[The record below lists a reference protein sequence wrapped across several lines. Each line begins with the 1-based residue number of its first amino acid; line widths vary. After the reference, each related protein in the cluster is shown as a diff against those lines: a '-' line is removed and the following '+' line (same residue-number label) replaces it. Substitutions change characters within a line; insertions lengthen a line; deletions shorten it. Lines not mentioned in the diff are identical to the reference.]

1 MADVLKV
8 KNDYVAWIR
17 QCEAY
22 ISQHRCAVIQTRFA
36 MAELIPTEAEEYLN
50 QHRAQSF
57 HTQLFA
63 FIDRT
68 GKSDSDVYKKGNI
81 DRRLFSKIRN
91 RDYIPAKK
99 TVIAL
104 CLALGL
110 DRADADRL
118 LQSAGYS
125 LSKSDDYDLAIAFC
139 IEKRIYDI
147 FDINEILYH
156 FGFETF

>member
-1 MADVLKV
+1 MQSE
-8 KNDYVAWIR
+8 WIK

-22 ISQHRCAVIQTRFA
+22 IERNRETVIKSFWG
-36 MAELIPTEAEEYLN
+36 MAEIIPEEAEAYLN
-50 QHRAQSF
+50 QHRGQTF
-57 HTQLFA
+57 HQQLFA
-63 FIDRT
+63 FIDRA

-91 RDYIPAKK
+91 RDYTPAKK

-110 DRADADRL
+110 DRADADLL

-125 LSKSDDYDLAIAFC
+125 LSKSDDYDLTIAFC
-139 IEKRIYDI
+139 LEKKIYDI

>member
-1 MADVLKV
+1 MRRL
-8 KNDYVAWIR
+8 WIK

-22 ISQHRCAVIQTRFA
+22 ILEHRQTLVQSFWGL
-36 MAELIPTEAEEYLN
+36 AEIVPEEAEAYL
-50 QHRAQSF
+50 HRHREQTF
-57 HTQLFA
+57 HEQLFA

-110 DRADADRL
+110 NRADADVL

-125 LSKSDDYDLAIAFC
+125 LSKSDDYDLTIAFC
-139 IEKRIYDI
+139 LEKQIYDI

>member
-1 MADVLKV
+1 MV
-8 KNDYVAWIR
+8 KSFR
-17 QCEAY
+17 G
-22 ISQHRCAVIQTRFA
+22 
-36 MAELIPTEAEEYLN
+36 MAEIIPEEAEAYLN
-50 QHRAQSF
+50 QHRGQTF
-57 HTQLFA
+57 HEHLFA

-68 GKSDSDVYKKGNI
+68 GKSDSDIYKKGNI

-110 DRADADRL
+110 NRADADLL

-125 LSKSDDYDLAIAFC
+125 LSKSDDYDLTIAFC
-139 IEKRIYDI
+139 LEKQIYDI

>member
-1 MADVLKV
+1 MRSEWKQ
-8 KNDYVAWIR
+8 
-17 QCEAY
+17 QCEEY
-22 ISQHRCAVIQTRFA
+22 ISRNREALINSFWG
-36 MAELIPTEAEEYLN
+36 MAEIIPEEAEAYLN
-50 QHRAQSF
+50 QHRGQTF
-57 HTQLFA
+57 HEQLFA

-68 GKSDSDVYKKGNI
+68 GKSDSDIYKKGNI

-91 RDYIPAKK
+91 RDYTPAKK

-110 DRADADRL
+110 NRADADVL

-139 IEKRIYDI
+139 LEKKIYDI

>member
-1 MADVLKV
+1 MSSLQSE
-8 KNDYVAWIR
+8 WIK

-22 ISQHRCAVIQTRFA
+22 IERNRETVIKSFWG
-36 MAELIPTEAEEYLN
+36 MAEIIPEEAEAYLN
-50 QHRAQSF
+50 QNRGRTF
-57 HTQLFA
+57 HQQLFA

-91 RDYIPAKK
+91 RDYTPAKK

-110 DRADADRL
+110 DRADADLL

-139 IEKRIYDI
+139 LEKKIYDI

>member
-1 MADVLKV
+1 MHSE
-8 KNDYVAWIR
+8 WII
-17 QCEAY
+17 QCEEY
-22 ISQHRCAVIQTRFA
+22 ILQNRLPVIRKLFVPR
-36 MAELIPTEAEEYLN
+36 MAEIIPEEAEAYLN
-50 QHRAQSF
+50 QNRQGSF
-57 HTQLFA
+57 HDQLFA

-110 DRADADRL
+110 NRSDADVL

-139 IEKRIYDI
+139 LEKKIYDI

>member
-1 MADVLKV
+1 MDKQQ
-8 KNDYVAWIR
+8 WIR

-22 ISQHRCAVIQTRFA
+22 LQQNRCVPIRTRFA
-36 MAELIPTEAEEYLN
+36 MAELIPAEAEEYLN
-50 QHRAQSF
+50 RNRAQSF
-57 HTQLFA
+57 HAQLFA

-68 GKSDSDVYKKGNI
+68 GKSDSDIYKKGNI

-110 DRADADRL
+110 DRADADVL

>member
-1 MADVLKV
+1 MGCVPMHGQWKQECQDYILKNRRPLVRRRFARGMAEIIPEE
-8 KNDYVAWIR
+8 A
-17 QCEAY
+17 EAY
-22 ISQHRCAVIQTRFA
+22 LSQNRRISF
-36 MAELIPTEAEEYLN
+36 TE
-50 QHRAQSF
+50 
-57 HTQLFA
+57 QLFA

-68 GKSDSDVYKKGNI
+68 GKSDSEIYKKGNI

-91 RDYIPAKK
+91 REYTPAKK

-110 DRADADRL
+110 NRSDADVL

-139 IEKRIYDI
+139 IEKKIYDI

-156 FGFETF
+156 FGFEAF

>member
-1 MADVLKV
+1 MHDTLKGKRACV
-8 KNDYVAWIR
+8 NWIQ

-22 ISQHRCAVIQTRFA
+22 LQQNRCVSIRTQFA

-110 DRADADRL
+110 DRADADLL

>member
-1 MADVLKV
+1 MREMWKE
-8 KNDYVAWIR
+8 
-17 QCEAY
+17 QCAAY
-22 ISQHRCAVIQTRFA
+22 IAANKETVVKSFWG
-36 MAELIPTEAEEYLN
+36 MAEIIPEEAEAYLN
-50 QHRAQSF
+50 QHRGESF
-57 HTQLFA
+57 HEQLFA
-63 FIDRT
+63 FIDRI
-68 GKSDSDVYKKGNI
+68 GKRDSDIYKKGNI

-104 CLALGL
+104 CLALAL
-110 DRADADRL
+110 NRVDADVL

-139 IEKRIYDI
+139 IEKGIYDI

>member
-1 MADVLKV
+1 MTKGVDRLRSE
-8 KNDYVAWIR
+8 WIN
-17 QCEAY
+17 QCEEY
-22 ISQHRCAVIQTRFA
+22 ILRSRETAIKSFWG
-36 MAELIPTEAEEYLN
+36 MAEIIPEEAEAYLN
-50 QHRAQSF
+50 QHRGQTF
-57 HTQLFA
+57 HEQLFA

-110 DRADADRL
+110 NRADADLL

-125 LSKSDDYDLAIAFC
+125 LSKSDDYDLTIAFC
-139 IEKRIYDI
+139 LEKQIYDI

>member
-1 MADVLKV
+1 MSGK
-8 KNDYVAWIR
+8 WIEP
-17 QCEAY
+17 CEAY
-22 ISQHRCAVIQTRFA
+22 IRQNRETVIKSFWG
-36 MAELIPTEAEEYLN
+36 MAEIIPEEAEEYLLR
-50 QHRAQSF
+50 HRGQSF
-57 HTQLFA
+57 HQQLFA

-110 DRADADRL
+110 DRADADLL

-125 LSKSDDYDLAIAFC
+125 LSKSDDYDLTIAFC
-139 IEKRIYDI
+139 LEKRIYDI

>member
-1 MADVLKV
+1 M
-8 KNDYVAWIR
+8 YQEWIDM
-17 QCEAY
+17 CEAY
-22 ISQHRCAVIQTRFA
+22 VLQNRETEVKSFRG
-36 MAELIPTEAEEYLN
+36 MAEIIPEEAEAYLN
-50 QHRAQSF
+50 QHRGQTF
-57 HTQLFA
+57 HDQLFA

-68 GKSDSDVYKKGNI
+68 GKRDSDIYKKGNI

-99 TVIAL
+99 TAIAL
-104 CLALGL
+104 CFALGL
-110 DRADADRL
+110 NRADADLL

-125 LSKSDDYDLAIAFC
+125 LSKSDDYDLTIAFC
-139 IEKRIYDI
+139 LEKCIYDI

>member
-1 MADVLKV
+1 VSSLQSE
-8 KNDYVAWIR
+8 WIK
-17 QCEAY
+17 QCESY
-22 ISQHRCAVIQTRFA
+22 IERNRETVIKSFWG
-36 MAELIPTEAEEYLN
+36 MAEIIPEEAEAYLN
-50 QHRAQSF
+50 QHRGQTF
-57 HTQLFA
+57 HQQLFA

-91 RDYIPAKK
+91 RDYTPAKK

-110 DRADADRL
+110 DRADADLL

-139 IEKRIYDI
+139 LEKKIYDI

>member
-1 MADVLKV
+1 M
-8 KNDYVAWIR
+8 YQEWIAM
-17 QCEAY
+17 CKAY
-22 ISQHRCAVIQTRFA
+22 ILQKRETVVKSFRG
-36 MAELIPTEAEEYLN
+36 MAEIIPEEAEAYLN
-50 QHRAQSF
+50 QHWGQTF
-57 HTQLFA
+57 HEQLFA

-110 DRADADRL
+110 NRADADLL

-125 LSKSDDYDLAIAFC
+125 LSKSDDYDLTIAFC
-139 IEKRIYDI
+139 LEKCIYDI

>member
-1 MADVLKV
+1 MHSE
-8 KNDYVAWIR
+8 WII
-17 QCEAY
+17 QCEEY
-22 ISQHRCAVIQTRFA
+22 ILQNRLPVIRKLFVPR
-36 MAELIPTEAEEYLN
+36 MAEIIPEEAEAYLN
-50 QHRAQSF
+50 QHRGQTF
-57 HTQLFA
+57 HEQLFA

-110 DRADADRL
+110 NRSDADVL

-139 IEKRIYDI
+139 LEKKIYDI

>member
-1 MADVLKV
+1 MREMWKEQCASYIAANKETMV
-8 KNDYVAWIR
+8 KSFWG
-17 QCEAY
+17 
-22 ISQHRCAVIQTRFA
+22 
-36 MAELIPTEAEEYLN
+36 MAEIIPEEAEAYLN
-50 QHRAQSF
+50 QHRGESF
-57 HTQLFA
+57 HEQLFA
-63 FIDRT
+63 FIDRI
-68 GKSDSDVYKKGNI
+68 GKRDSDIYKKGNI

-104 CLALGL
+104 CLALAL
-110 DRADADRL
+110 NRVDADVL

-139 IEKRIYDI
+139 IEKGIYDI

>member
-1 MADVLKV
+1 MYQEWIEMCKAYVLQNRDTVV
-8 KNDYVAWIR
+8 KSFWG
-17 QCEAY
+17 
-22 ISQHRCAVIQTRFA
+22 
-36 MAELIPTEAEEYLN
+36 MAEIIPEEAEAYLN
-50 QHRAQSF
+50 QHRGQTF
-57 HTQLFA
+57 HEQLFA

-110 DRADADRL
+110 NRADADLL

-125 LSKSDDYDLAIAFC
+125 LSKSDDYDLTIAFC
-139 IEKRIYDI
+139 LEKCIYDI

>member
-1 MADVLKV
+1 MSSLQSE
-8 KNDYVAWIR
+8 WIK

-22 ISQHRCAVIQTRFA
+22 IERNRETVIKSFWG
-36 MAELIPTEAEEYLN
+36 MAEIIPEEAEAYLN
-50 QHRAQSF
+50 QNRGQTF
-57 HTQLFA
+57 HQQLFA

-91 RDYIPAKK
+91 RDYTPAKK

-110 DRADADRL
+110 DRADADLL

-139 IEKRIYDI
+139 LEKKIYDI

>member
-1 MADVLKV
+1 MTKGVTQLRIE
-8 KNDYVAWIR
+8 WIN
-17 QCEAY
+17 QCKEY
-22 ISQHRCAVIQTRFA
+22 MLQNRETVIQSFWG
-36 MAELIPTEAEEYLN
+36 MAEIIPEEAEAYLN
-50 QHRAQSF
+50 QHRGQTF
-57 HTQLFA
+57 HDQLFA

-68 GKSDSDVYKKGNI
+68 GKRDSDIYKKGNI

-110 DRADADRL
+110 NRADADVL

-125 LSKSDDYDLAIAFC
+125 LSKSDDYDLTIAFC
-139 IEKRIYDI
+139 LEKRIYDI

>member
-1 MADVLKV
+1 MREMWKE
-8 KNDYVAWIR
+8 
-17 QCEAY
+17 QCASY
-22 ISQHRCAVIQTRFA
+22 IAANKETVIKSFWG
-36 MAELIPTEAEEYLN
+36 MAEIIPEEAEAYLN
-50 QHRAQSF
+50 QHRGESF
-57 HTQLFA
+57 HEQLFA
-63 FIDRT
+63 FIDRI
-68 GKSDSDVYKKGNI
+68 GKRDSDIYKKGNI

-104 CLALGL
+104 CLALAL
-110 DRADADRL
+110 NRMDADVL

-139 IEKRIYDI
+139 IEKGIYDI

>member
-1 MADVLKV
+1 MPMHSQWKQECQAYILQNRRPVIRRRFVRGMAEIIPEE
-8 KNDYVAWIR
+8 A
-17 QCEAY
+17 EAY
-22 ISQHRCAVIQTRFA
+22 LSQNRQMSF
-36 MAELIPTEAEEYLN
+36 TE
-50 QHRAQSF
+50 
-57 HTQLFA
+57 QLFA

-68 GKSDSDVYKKGNI
+68 GKSDSEIYKKGNI

-91 RDYIPAKK
+91 REYTPAKK

-110 DRADADRL
+110 NRADADLL

-139 IEKRIYDI
+139 IEKKIYDI

-156 FGFETF
+156 FGFEAF

>member
-1 MADVLKV
+1 MRSE
-8 KNDYVAWIR
+8 W
-17 QCEAY
+17 
-22 ISQHRCAVIQTRFA
+22 ISQCGEYILQNRETVIKSFWG
-36 MAELIPTEAEEYLN
+36 MAEIIPEEAEAYLN
-50 QHRAQSF
+50 QNRQGSF
-57 HTQLFA
+57 HDQLFA

-110 DRADADRL
+110 NRSDADVL

-139 IEKRIYDI
+139 LEKKIYDI